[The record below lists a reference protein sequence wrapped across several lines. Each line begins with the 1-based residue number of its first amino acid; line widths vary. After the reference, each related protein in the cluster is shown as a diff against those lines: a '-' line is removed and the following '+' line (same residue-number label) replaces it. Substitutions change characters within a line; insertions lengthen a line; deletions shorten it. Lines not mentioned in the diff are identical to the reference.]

1 MVFFFK
7 AVTGRVEID
16 PIVTPRIRA
25 PTRTTRYTSNP
36 DTTLCSITV
45 KQQPFK
51 DRFLTEL
58 AEFGM
63 LLPQTLDYL
72 LLVL

>member
-7 AVTGRVEID
+7 AVTGRVEINLT
-16 PIVTPRIRA
+16 VTPRIRA

-36 DTTLCSITV
+36 GTTLCSITV

-63 LLPQTLDYL
+63 LLPQTLDHL
-72 LLVL
+72 LLVP